1 MKPIIEAVTKR
12 HKERSKSSDTWQLY
26 VEEVEYSTELSQ
38 RKSVSLNYE
47 TRLQERKDMEI
58 KRQQFDER
66 RKELGQSDV
75 GIFRLDDGLSVGEG
89 NLQEE
94 LENEKKRK
102 ENIDTPTRE
111 AANIAADLVNYY

>member
-1 MKPIIEAVTKR
+1 
-12 HKERSKSSDTWQLY
+12 
-26 VEEVEYSTELSQ
+26 
-38 RKSVSLNYE
+38 
-47 TRLQERKDMEI
+47 MEI